1 VHRPFIELNQM
12 PDQAPDELTIHPTD
26 RLALENFQLAID
38 AIRGIGAEN
47 PGLATR
53 LNAVAK
59 RCQSGHDRLEDEL
72 LYSRRIN
79 RELWALRAA
88 GLKEQR
94 IPSN

>member
-1 VHRPFIELNQM
+1 M
-12 PDQAPDELTIHPTD
+12 PDQTPDELTIHPTD

-47 PGLATR
+47 PALAPR

-59 RCQSGHDRLEDEL
+59 RCQAAHESLEDEL

-79 RELWALRAA
+79 RELWALRAEA
-88 GLKEQR
+88 KPRRRRTTRATHPE
-94 IPSN
+94 